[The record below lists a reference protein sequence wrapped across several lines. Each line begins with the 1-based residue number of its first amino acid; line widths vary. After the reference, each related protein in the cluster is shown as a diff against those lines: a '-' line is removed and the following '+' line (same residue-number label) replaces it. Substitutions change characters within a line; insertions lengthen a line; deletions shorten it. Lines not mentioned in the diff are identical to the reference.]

1 VRLSAYRFGG
11 RLSLGVRHIG
21 EKMKV
26 LVRLQMIVSVLFL
39 FSVANTI
46 QAEEVKGFGAS
57 LYFSDGTTSKFNT
70 VTSAPGYS
78 VRKNKDSFEVY
89 LKGEKLN
96 VPLSD
101 VQEMTIVKVHH
112 RDGCSS
118 SVFYGCK
125 EYHFDLKLR
134 NGKNFIVVVKNRME
148 EIKGKKINPLTNE
161 ITDLKFHWHTRK
173 GKYVNKVIF
182 SEDVGQARINPTTKR
197 VWPSYYNY
205 DPETGEKLMWADAE

>member
-1 VRLSAYRFGG
+1 MKFL
-11 RLSLGVRHIG
+11 
-21 EKMKV
+21 EK
-26 LVRLQMIVSVLFL
+26 LQVIVMVLFL
-39 FSVANTI
+39 FSITNSI

-57 LYFSDGTTSKFNT
+57 LFFSDGTTSKFST

-78 VRKNKDSFEVY
+78 VLKNKDSLKVS

-101 VQEMTIVKVHH
+101 VQEMTIVNVHY
-112 RDGCSS
+112 RDGCSTS
-118 SVFYGCK
+118 RFYGCK

-134 NGKNFIVVVKNRME
+134 NGKNFIVIVKDDME
-148 EIKGKKINPLTNE
+148 EIKGRKINPLTNE
-161 ITDLKFHWHTRK
+161 INELKFHWHTRE

-205 DPETGEKLMWADAE
+205 DPETGEKLIWADTE